1 MDGYLHFLELA
12 RNRQKK
18 YYDAHKDAVKQKK
31 KDERKEL
38 KDLRERFAGLG
49 VNADAPICNEC
60 SQGNAPA
67 PARRGRQA
75 NNAVAPVPVPVV
87 PVVVPV
93 PKRGAKSKFDEE
105 SVIKALQDATDFKSE
120 ATRKNY
126 ISNLK
131 GIFRIT
137 KCPTLPKCLANFN
150 QIKKS
155 IEEGLQVNKKPYSL
169 NSKKGFFQAIVYV
182 IDHLHIPVD
191 DATKEKYRVLMQVYV
206 GKSKE
211 QTDHRKTDPQ
221 YAVMPFSTYMDKI
234 KAEFGD
240 KSKQFL
246 IASMYNEVTV
256 RDDFNLEIVS
266 SERDVKTNTEQNYLV
281 VPRLVKN
288 NCTVVVQSYK
298 TDKKYGPIKVKTT
311 TVLSKQIREW
321 MQTNNL
327 TDGNKLFPNKTLS
340 DFVSTMNKSIG
351 AMTGGINYIRQ
362 SKISEVL
369 SKQVMTE
376 EDRIRFGRRMGH
388 SPLAQLKYVRAV
400 KWDDNE

>member
-1 MDGYLHFLELA
+1 MYGYQHQLELA
-12 RNRQKK
+12 RIRQKK
-18 YYDAHKDAVKQKK
+18 YYDAHSETLKQKK
-31 KDERKEL
+31 KDDRKEL
-38 KDLRERFAGLG
+38 KEFRERFGGLG
-49 VNADAPICNEC
+49 INANAPVVCNDC
-60 SQGNAPA
+60 AQGNAPV

-75 NNAVAPVPVPVV
+75 KNALAPAPVPVPVAA
-87 PVVVPV
+87 
-93 PKRGAKSKFDEE
+93 PKRGAKDKFDEE
-105 SVIKALQDATDFKSE
+105 SVVQALKDATDFKSE

-137 KCPTLPKCLANFN
+137 KCPTLPKCLANFDK
-150 QIKKS
+150 IKKS
-155 IEEGLQVNKKPYSL
+155 IEEGLQTNNKPYSL

-191 DATKEKYRVLMQVYV
+191 DAVKEKYRVLMQVYV

-211 QTDHRKTDPQ
+211 QTDHRKTDPK
-221 YAVMPFSTYMDKI
+221 YAVMPYSTYLTKI

-246 IASMYNEVTV
+246 IASLYNEVTV

-266 SERDVKTNTEQNYLV
+266 SERDVKSNTEQNYLI

-288 NCTVVVQSYK
+288 NCTVVIQSYK

-311 TVLSKQIREW
+311 TALSKLIREW
-321 MQTNNL
+321 MQDNKL
-327 TDGNKLFPNKTLS
+327 SEGNKLFPNKTLS

-369 SKQVMTE
+369 SKQPMSE
-376 EDRIRFGRRMGH
+376 EERIRFGRRMGH
-388 SPLAQLKYVRAV
+388 SPLAQLKYVREV
-400 KWDDNE
+400 KWGEDE

>member
-1 MDGYLHFLELA
+1 MDGYLHYLELA

-18 YYDAHKDAVKQKK
+18 YYDTHKDTVKQKK
-31 KDERKEL
+31 KNDRKEL
-38 KDLRERFAGLG
+38 KELRERFAGLG
-49 VNADAPICNEC
+49 VNADAPVCNEC
-60 SQGNAPA
+60 ARDHAPA

-75 NNAVAPVPVPVV
+75 NNAPAPVPQPA
-87 PVVVPV
+87 PV
-93 PKRGAKSKFDEE
+93 PAPRGVKPKFDEA
-105 SVIKALQDATDFKSE
+105 SVIQALQDATDFKSE

-137 KCPTLPKCLANFN
+137 KCPTLPKCLANFDK
-150 QIKKS
+150 IKKS
-155 IEEGLQVNKKPYSL
+155 IEEGLQVNGKPYSL

-206 GKSKE
+206 GKSKD
-211 QTDHRKTDPQ
+211 QTDNRKTDPK
-221 YAVMPFSTYMDKI
+221 YAVMPFPTYLNKI
-234 KAEFGD
+234 KEEFGE

-246 IASMYNEVTV
+246 IASLYNEVTV

-266 SERDVKTNTEQNYLV
+266 SERDIKSNTEQNYLV

-288 NCTVVVQSYK
+288 NCTVVIQSYK

-321 MQTNNL
+321 IQEHNL

-340 DFVSTMNKSIG
+340 DFVSTMNKSVG

-362 SKISEVL
+362 SKITEVL

-376 EDRIRFGRRMGH
+376 EDRILFGRRMGH

-400 KWDDNE
+400 KWGDDE